1 MKINWWIKYLF
12 QALGCEHE
20 VVLISREQRKKYIK
34 MNNKKR
40 RFIWMRIID
49 IRFARD
55 SMNKSVPEIYKE
67 ENIYF
72 EQVFYIFMLSL
83 Y

>member
-1 MKINWWIKYLF
+1 M
-12 QALGCEHE
+12 G
-20 VVLISREQRKKYIK
+20 
-34 MNNKKR
+34 
-40 RFIWMRIID
+40 IID

-72 EQVFYIFMLSL
+72 E
-83 Y
+83 

>member
-1 MKINWWIKYLF
+1 
-12 QALGCEHE
+12 
-20 VVLISREQRKKYIK
+20 

-72 EQVFYIFMLSL
+72 E
-83 Y
+83 

>member
-1 MKINWWIKYLF
+1 
-12 QALGCEHE
+12 
-20 VVLISREQRKKYIK
+20 

-55 SMNKSVPEIYKE
+55 SMNKSVPVIYKE

-72 EQVFYIFMLSL
+72 E
-83 Y
+83 

>member
-1 MKINWWIKYLF
+1 MKIKQWIKYLF

-20 VVLISREQRKKYIK
+20 AVLISGEQRKKYIK

-40 RFIWMRIID
+40 SFIQMRIID